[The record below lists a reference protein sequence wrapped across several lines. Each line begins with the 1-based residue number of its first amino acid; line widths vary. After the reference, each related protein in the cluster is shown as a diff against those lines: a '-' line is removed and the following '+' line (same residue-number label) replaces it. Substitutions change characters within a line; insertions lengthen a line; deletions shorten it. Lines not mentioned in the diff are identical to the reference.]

1 MIRQAHLIAVVL
13 AFLIGCAVLLVAGA
27 SGVQAQDSKKE
38 EARCEGTRTIMHGT
52 RVTNDIPGCPKGGLL
67 LGTEGSD
74 QTRSRD
80 PARPSLDGGDGDD
93 TIRGLG
99 GSDYIFHGSGDDV
112 VYGGDGDDDL
122 VPDSGNDVIYGGD
135 GNDKLYSNDDGG
147 DKLYCGAG
155 RDTYHAEKN
164 DYVDSSCEK
173 EPLIA
178 QAANPLQ
185 ACARIDKKLDE
196 NRPLSREESRL
207 HAPPGFCSQFNYT
220 GHDDLSTSSASAS
233 PTPVPLG
240 GTGGPAILLPA
251 AALLLGSGILTYA
264 ILRRR

>member
-1 MIRQAHLIAVVL
+1 M
-13 AFLIGCAVLLVAGA
+13 
-27 SGVQAQDSKKE
+27 
-38 EARCEGTRTIMHGT
+38 GTDKSDGLPADR
-52 RVTNDIPGCPKGGLL
+52 PG
-67 LGTEGSD
+67 
-74 QTRSRD
+74 
-80 PARPSLDGGDGDD
+80 LDGKDGDD

-99 GSDYIFHGSGDDV
+99 GSDEIFHGSGDDV
-112 VYGGDGDDDL
+112 VYGGDGDDH
-122 VPDSGNDVIYGGD
+122 VFPDSGNDVIYGGP
-135 GNDKLYSNDDGG
+135 GNDKLDSNDVDGG

-155 RDTYHAEKN
+155 RDKYHAEKN

-185 ACARIDKKLDE
+185 ACARIDKKLEE